1 MRAQLR
7 GDKCAWWLAARRRIG
22 APRRCDRPRW
32 INTRLSVTSGYVQW
46 LLALGKRLP
55 PGTYRVLVRAED
67 KKGNGSALPL
77 KRDSLVRVRPSRR

>member
-1 MRAQLR
+1 MS
-7 GDKCAWWLAARRRIG
+7 G

-32 INTRLSVTSGYVQW
+32 INARLAATSGDVQW

-67 KKGNGSALPL
+67 TKGNESALPL
-77 KRDSLVRVRPSRR
+77 GRDSLVKVRPSRR